1 MRLFKTKWFH
11 RWAAKEKLSDARL
24 SEAIEEIRQGLVD
37 ADLGGHVLKK
47 RIALAGRG
55 KSGSVRTLL
64 AVKQGRHTFF
74 VYGFAKN
81 ERDNIDDKEMNAL
94 RRLADELLSYGPGK
108 LNKALAANEL
118 IEVKTDDE

>member
-11 RWAAKEKLSDARL
+11 RWATKEKVSDTRL
-24 SEAIEEIRQGLVD
+24 REAVDEIQQGLVD

-64 AVKQGRHTFF
+64 AFRRGRHCFF
-74 VYGFAKN
+74 VYGFRKN
-81 ERDNIDDKEMNAL
+81 ERDNIDDKELKAL
-94 RRLADELLSYGPGK
+94 RRLADELLSYRTSK
-108 LNKALAANEL
+108 LYKSLKACEL
-118 IEVKTDDE
+118 IEVETDDE